1 MASFTLST
9 APWPVGTTVGAYLAQ
24 AWLNPPFRPS
34 GPAVVTSTVT
44 AGGTVAFTSL
54 ADQGRYVAW
63 AANAGVRFTIS
74 PAGLQQ
80 PVAIPDR
87 ERITALEARAGTG
100 TGGGTTPA
108 SAGVLLINA
117 GDPLPDTSYP
127 EGTLLVILGAP

>member
-44 AGGTVAFTSL
+44 
-54 ADQGRYVAW
+54 
-63 AANAGVRFTIS
+63 AGVRFTIS